1 MGFSIEGSYF
11 EACSCTVSCPCVFLA
26 PATEEACDLFIAWRI
41 DRGEK
46 DGVDLSGLSAAL
58 AVHTPKRMTDGN
70 WRVALYLDDRASS
83 EQRDALAAIF
93 SGQAGG
99 HMAHLVPLISEVAAV
114 EAVPIEF
121 DSSDGG
127 RSVRVG
133 DVLAMRAE
141 QSVGMDGQNPSVLT
155 NPPFG
160 AVPQPVR
167 QGRST
172 ELRYEGVWSF
182 STEGRNAFFTEFAYS
197 G

>member
-1 MGFSIEGSYF
+1 MGFIVQGDYL
-11 EACSCTVSCPCVFLA
+11 EACSCAVSCPCVFLA

-46 DGVDLSGLSAAL
+46 DGVDLAGLNAAL
-58 AVHTPKRMTDGN
+58 AVHTPKQMTDGN

-83 EQRDALAAIF
+83 EQQEALAAIF

-99 HMAHLVPLISEVAAV
+99 HMANVAPLIAEVTGV
-114 EAVPIEF
+114 EAVPIQFE
-121 DSSDGG
+121 SSNGKG
-127 RSVRVG
+127 SVRVG
-133 DVLAMRAE
+133 DVLTMRAE
-141 QSVGMDGQNPSVLT
+141 QSVGMDGQNPSVIT

-167 QGRST
+167 QGRSV
-172 ELRYEGVWSF
+172 EVRYDGAWTF
-182 STEGRNAFFTEFAYS
+182 STQGRNAFFTEFTYS

>member
-1 MGFSIEGSYF
+1 MGFTVQGDYL
-11 EACSCTVSCPCVFLA
+11 EACSCAVSCPCVFLA

-46 DGVDLSGLSAAL
+46 DGVDLAGLNVAL
-58 AVHTPKRMTDGN
+58 AVHTPKQMTDGN

-83 EQRDALAAIF
+83 EQRKALAAIF

-99 HMAHLVPLISEVAAV
+99 HMANVAPLIAEVTGVAAV
-114 EAVPIEF
+114 PIQFE
-121 DSSDGG
+121 SSNGKG
-127 RSVRVG
+127 SVRVG
-133 DVLAMRAE
+133 DVLTMRAE
-141 QSVGMDGQNPSVLT
+141 QSVGMDGQNPSVIT

-167 QGRST
+167 QGRSV
-172 ELRYEGVWSF
+172 EVRYDGAWRF
-182 STEGRNAFFTEFAYS
+182 STKGRNAFFTEFTYS